1 MFTRWANTYL
11 QHSLDQ
17 FLITDLARDLGDGI
31 TLLSLVEMLGGF
43 KYRSV
48 ARMSCSRWLDCQY
61 PVSILDIPGLQ
72 ITKVIKYMFALRACL
87 HGGGGPQVG
96 EVARLGGVTRLSI

>member
-1 MFTRWANTYL
+1 MFTTWANTYL

-43 KYRSV
+43 
-48 ARMSCSRWLDCQY
+48 
-61 PVSILDIPGLQ
+61 IPQ
-72 ITKVIKYMFALRACL
+72 CC
-87 HGGGGPQVG
+87 
-96 EVARLGGVTRLSI
+96 

>member
-1 MFTRWANTYL
+1 MFTKWANTYL

-43 KYRSV
+43 IPQCFQNVLIWRLNY
-48 ARMSCSRWLDCQY
+48 QY

-72 ITKVIKYMFALRACL
+72 ITSQDHKVYTCL
-87 HGGGGPQVG
+87 
-96 EVARLGGVTRLSI
+96 